1 MKRNSLWMRMMRAT
15 MAIAV
20 GGSAMQLS
28 GCDANVRATLLDGLQ
43 ATTTGLSTSLITAF
57 FLSIAN
63 DAAESDGFTTS

>member
-1 MKRNSLWMRMMRAT
+1 MMRAA

-28 GCDANVRATLLDGLQ
+28 GCDPNVRTTLIDGLQ
-43 ATTTGLSTSLITAF
+43 ATTTSLSTSLITAF

-63 DAAESDGFTTS
+63 DAAASDGFTTG